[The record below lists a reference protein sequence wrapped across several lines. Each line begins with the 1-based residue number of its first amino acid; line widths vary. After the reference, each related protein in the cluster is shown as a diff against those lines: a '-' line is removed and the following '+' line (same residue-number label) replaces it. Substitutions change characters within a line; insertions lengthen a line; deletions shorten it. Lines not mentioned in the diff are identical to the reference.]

1 MSKYKV
7 TVLGVV
13 ALVAL
18 TGCIGGLGGDGN
30 GNGNGANIDSGNT
43 TTVSVAVGLD
53 SQARQ
58 EISQMQILN
67 QSEQQFLRRAQ
78 SDPGNL
84 SVSQQ
89 QRARGLI
96 RERQQAQRDAQQ
108 NALNES
114 GVEFESTV
122 NATETLSIE
131 DSIQQAPSFLYL
143 VSGSPSEI
151 VGLLNQSNVQAIAS
165 QEQFR
170 QLQQQQQAPAPGG
183 APGGAPTP

>member
-1 MSKYKV
+1 
-7 TVLGVV
+7 
-13 ALVAL
+13 
-18 TGCIGGLGGDGN
+18 
-30 GNGNGANIDSGNT
+30 
-43 TTVSVAVGLD
+43 
-53 SQARQ
+53 
-58 EISQMQILN
+58 MQILN
-67 QSEQQFLRRAQ
+67 QSERQFLRSAQ

-84 SVSQQ
+84 SASEQ

-96 RERQQAQRDAQQ
+96 RERQQAQQDAQQ

-131 DSIQQAPSFLYL
+131 GSIQQAPAFLYL

-165 QEQFR
+165 QERFN
-170 QLQQQQQAPAPGG
+170 QLQQQQQRAPAPGG
-183 APGGAPTP
+183 APGGAQTP